1 VSGSVARPQDAP
13 AAPGAIAVV
22 IPCYRV
28 ERQIQGV
35 LAGIGPEVDRIYVV
49 DDGCP
54 QQTGKLVEET
64 VRDPRVRVI
73 HHGENRGVGA
83 AVITGWRRALAE
95 GAAVLVKLD
104 GDGQMDPALIPRFV
118 RPILAGDA
126 DYAKGNRFF
135 HVEDARQMPWLRF
148 LGNAA
153 LSFLSKLASG
163 YWELFDPTN
172 GFTAIEA
179 RVAALLP
186 LDKID
191 EGWFFESDVLF
202 RLNTVRAVV
211 VEIPIT
217 ARYAG
222 EASSLRPLAVL
233 PGFFARHLANFGKR
247 LFYNYFLRSF
257 SIASVNLV
265 LGSLLIAFGASWG
278 VYAWARGSQLQQFAS
293 SGQVMIAG
301 LPIIVGVQLVL
312 AFLGYDMASTPR
324 VPLQRRL

>member
-1 VSGSVARPQDAP
+1 
-13 AAPGAIAVV
+13 VV

-28 ERQIQGV
+28 ERQILGV
-35 LAGIGPEVDRIYVV
+35 LSGIGPEVDRIYVV

-54 QQTGKLVEET
+54 QQTGKHVEEA

-83 AVITGWRRALAE
+83 AVVTGWRRALAE

-118 RPILAGDA
+118 GPILAGDA

-135 HVEDARQMPWLRF
+135 NVEDVRHMPWLRF

-172 GFTAIEA
+172 GFTAIDSK
-179 RVAALLP
+179 VAALLP

-202 RLNTVRAVV
+202 RLNTIRAVV
-211 VEIPIT
+211 VEIPVA

-222 EASSLRPLAVL
+222 EESSLRPLRVL
-233 PGFFARHLANFGKR
+233 PGFFARHLVNFGKR

-265 LGSLLIAFGASWG
+265 LGTLLVAFGASWG
-278 VYAWARGSQLQQFAS
+278 VYAWARGNQLQHFAS
-293 SGQVMIAG
+293 SGQVMIAA
-301 LPIIVGVQLVL
+301 LPIIVGVQLLL

>member
-1 VSGSVARPQDAP
+1 VARPHEAAASGTP
-13 AAPGAIAVV
+13 AGGIAVV

-28 ERQIQGV
+28 ERQILGV

-83 AVITGWRRALAE
+83 AVVTGWRHGLAE

-104 GDGQMDPALIPRFV
+104 GDGQMDPVLIPRFV

-135 HVEDARQMPWLRF
+135 RVEDVRQMPWLRF

-172 GFTAIEA
+172 GFTAIDA
-179 RVAALLP
+179 RVAAQLP

-202 RLNTVRAVV
+202 RLNTIRAVV
-211 VEIPIT
+211 VEIPVA

-222 EASSLRPLAVL
+222 EESNLRPLRVL
-233 PGFFARHLANFGKR
+233 PVFFARHLANFGKR

-278 VYAWARGSQLQQFAS
+278 VHAWARGSQLQQFAS

-312 AFLGYDMASTPR
+312 AFLGYDMANTPR